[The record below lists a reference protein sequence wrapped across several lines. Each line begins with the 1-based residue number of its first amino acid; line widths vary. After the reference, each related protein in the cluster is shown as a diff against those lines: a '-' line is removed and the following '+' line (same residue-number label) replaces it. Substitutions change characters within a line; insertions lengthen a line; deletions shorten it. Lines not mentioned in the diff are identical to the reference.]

1 MTGPRLLDNLLFAG
15 GAEHPDIERP
25 RLITAFKS
33 GRLAQQLVGPAAS
46 AWRPFRLGWTPVGR
60 GH

>member
-33 GRLAQQLVGPAAS
+33 GRLAQQLVGPAAILRS
-46 AWRPFRLGWTPVGR
+46 R
-60 GH
+60 